1 MNTAILRTLVGFT
14 TVLGAAVAAQAQPGP
29 MTGKAV
35 YEDKC
40 AGCHGL
46 GGKGDGPVSPF
57 LTRSAGDLTTI
68 ALRNGGRFPTELVWD
83 VIDGRSAGATGPHGS
98 REMPIWGQEF
108 REEALRTN
116 RGSGSGAGS
125 GRGMGPGPG
134 PGAAGQGAGAG
145 AGPGPG
151 AGPGAGTS
159 TGPSPEWHTRNR
171 IVALLDYLQSLQA
184 K

>member
-1 MNTAILRTLVGFT
+1 MTRFNRIALIGLGF
-14 TVLGAAVAAQAQPGP
+14 VLSANLSAQAQPRP

-46 GGKGDGPVSPF
+46 GGKGDGPVSQF

-68 ALRNGGRFPTELVWD
+68 AIRNGGRFPHELVWD

-108 REEALRTN
+108 REEVLLAN
-116 RGSGSGAGS
+116 RGSGAGTGG
-125 GRGMGPGPG
+125 GR
-134 PGAAGQGAGAG
+134 G
-145 AGPGPG
+145 AGPGP
-151 AGPGAGTS
+151 
-159 TGPSPEWHTRNR
+159 GPSPEWHTRNR
-171 IVALLDYLQSLQA
+171 IVALLDYLQSLQL
-184 K
+184 KQ

>member
-1 MNTAILRTLVGFT
+1 MNRAILRALVGLS
-14 TVLGAAVAAQAQPGP
+14 TVAGTMAVVQAQPGP

-46 GGKGDGPVSPF
+46 GGKGDGPVSQF

-68 ALRNGGRFPTELVWD
+68 SIRNGGRFPTELVWD

-108 REEALRTN
+108 REEVRRAN
-116 RGSGSGAGS
+116 RGSASGAGG
-125 GRGMGPGPG
+125 GRGMGPGAG

-145 AGPGPG
+145 TG
-151 AGPGAGTS
+151 